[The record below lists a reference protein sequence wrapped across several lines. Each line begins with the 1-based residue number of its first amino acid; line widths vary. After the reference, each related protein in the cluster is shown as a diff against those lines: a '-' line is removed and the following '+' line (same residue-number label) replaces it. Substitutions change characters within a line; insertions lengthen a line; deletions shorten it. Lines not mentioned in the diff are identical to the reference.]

1 MDYDFEL
8 IICLRDLLACLPN
21 PVYLNLRS
29 TPKQPTCAYG
39 DFRGPPPKKKGITGR
54 DLERPTIIGRVF
66 STFCPNN
73 SQLSESPCSAA
84 SRLSR
89 PEAE

>member
-39 DFRGPPPKKKGITGR
+39 DFRGPPPKRRVLLAETSNDPLSLVGFSLR
-54 DLERPTIIGRVF
+54 FDLIIHNF
-66 STFCPNN
+66 PNLLV
-73 SQLSESPCSAA
+73 Q
-84 SRLSR
+84 RHQD
-89 PEAE
+89 